1 MYDQCNEEIDDCGAV
16 RVLIIYDDY
25 DGPWNYG
32 PLYANMVANIIG
44 HWGAQYNFIEG
55 GDYLDGDI
63 ENYDYGIYVGTVY
76 ANALS
81 PDFLQDV
88 VDKVRP
94 VFWMNYNL
102 FEITWDPLYA
112 GYDWGFEVPSIV
124 VESDYL
130 KVLYKG
136 KTFDR
141 HELYKEYNVATIT
154 DPARAEVKA
163 WLQSNSGAGEDV
175 PYIIAGDGLWYCA
188 DNALTWLT
196 DANRYVVFAD
206 LLGEF
211 LGMPAIQEKMAMLR
225 FEDVSP
231 VETDIKTFRSLAQQ
245 LADLNVKFSVGVIPV
260 FIDPTGEYYGEPV
273 EIRLTDDPELV
284 DFLHELEDD
293 FDAEL
298 ILHGYTHQY
307 DGVTGDDW
315 EFWEEVGNTPIPG
328 DSVEWVQGRLDA
340 ALAEC
345 NAAGIYPT
353 VWETPHYSASQL
365 DYNVFYDNYDFGYE
379 RTRVYNNF
387 DSNPELV
394 IVRDVK
400 KRTKWTPEIS
410 SATRQYKLMPVD
422 WMRKREFLSGG
433 TVRVSDTKTDDPGD
447 ENVYI
452 LQYMHTF
459 SYKSIYGNA
468 WIPENMDYLDPSWSL
483 PGNLLDKSDKYSVLA
498 EPISSFF
505 FHHFYPKEMLFETVT
520 GLINQGYNFVSID
533 ELLNFYQVQRK
544 K

>member
-1 MYDQCNEEIDDCGAV
+1 M
-16 RVLIIYDDY
+16 IIYDDY

-44 HWGAQYNFIEG
+44 HWGADYNFIEG

-63 ENYDYGIYVGTVY
+63 ENYDYGVYVGTVY
-76 ANALS
+76 ANTLS

-94 VFWMNYNL
+94 VFWINYNL

-112 GYDWGFEVPSIV
+112 GHDWGFDFTRVQ

-130 KVLYKG
+130 QVEYKG
-136 KTFDR
+136 KIFDR
-141 HELYKEYNVATIT
+141 HELYQEYNLATIT

-163 WLQSNSGAGEDV
+163 WLQSISGVGEDV

-211 LGMPAIQEKMAMLR
+211 LGMPDLQDKMAMLR

-231 VETDIKTFRSLAQQ
+231 AETDIDTFRTLAQY
-245 LADLNVKFSVGVIPV
+245 LSNLNIRFTVGVIPKFV
-260 FIDPTGEYYGEPV
+260 DPTGEYFGEPV
-273 EIRLTDDPELV
+273 EITLSEDPELV
-284 DFLHELEDD
+284 DFLHELVDD
-293 FDAEL
+293 YGAEL

-315 EFWEEVGNTPIPG
+315 EFWEEINNTPIPG
-328 DSVEWVQGRLDA
+328 DSVEWVQGRIDA
-340 ALAEC
+340 AVAEC
-345 NAAGIYPT
+345 NAVGIYPT

-365 DYNVFYDNYDFGYE
+365 DYEVIYDNFDLAYE

-387 DSNPELV
+387 NSNPELV
-394 IVRDVK
+394 IDRDLPNDDNWFEVEHRITPQSEPMQVR
-400 KRTKWTPEIS
+400 
-410 SATRQYKLMPVD
+410 Q
-422 WMRKREFLSGG
+422 MRKREFLSGG
-433 TVRVSDTKTDDPGD
+433 AVQVNNDGMDDPGD
-447 ENVYI
+447 EDVYI

-468 WIPENMDYLDPSWSL
+468 WIPENMDYLDPAWSF
-483 PGNLLDKSDKYSVLA
+483 PEDLLAKSDKYSVLA
-498 EPISSFF
+498 EPVSSFF
-505 FHHFYPKEMLFETVT
+505 FHHFYDSDMLYDTVQ
-520 GLINQGYNFVSID
+520 GMISQGYQFVSVTD
-533 ELLNFYQVQRK
+533 LLNHYGIQRK